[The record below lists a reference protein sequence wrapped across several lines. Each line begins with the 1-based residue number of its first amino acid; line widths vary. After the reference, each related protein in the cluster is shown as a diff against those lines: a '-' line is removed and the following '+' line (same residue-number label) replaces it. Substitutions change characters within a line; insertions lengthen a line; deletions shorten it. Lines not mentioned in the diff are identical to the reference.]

1 MKRKLT
7 EAECR
12 QAIKDGD
19 FAPEVRGAAP
29 LTAIVLTQS
38 WCPQWRYLAGYLDK
52 MDAELNAGGAAGAES
67 SGGTAASGAG
77 AEAGAKPKVA
87 ILTLEYDRERFY
99 EDFLSFKE
107 RVLGNHEVPYV
118 RYYRNGALVG
128 ESNFISAQGFK
139 SKLTGE

>member
-1 MKRKLT
+1 MIRKLT

-12 QAIKDGD
+12 QAIQDGD
-19 FAPEVRGAAP
+19 FAPDVRGAAP

-38 WCPQWRYLAGYLDK
+38 WCPQWRYLAGYLEK
-52 MDAELNAGGAAGAES
+52 MDAELNVGAKPG
-67 SGGTAASGAG
+67 GGTAAAAAPGA
-77 AEAGAKPKVA
+77 AVDTKPKAA

-99 EDFLSFKE
+99 EDFLAFKE